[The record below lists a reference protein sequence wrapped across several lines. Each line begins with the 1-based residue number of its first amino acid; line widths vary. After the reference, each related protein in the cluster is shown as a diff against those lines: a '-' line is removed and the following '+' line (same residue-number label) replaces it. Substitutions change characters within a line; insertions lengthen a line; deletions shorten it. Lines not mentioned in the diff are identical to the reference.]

1 MNNLKYYNDSL
12 AYDFEMFMPK
22 EQKQNRDN
30 IVAMPQIAHRQKAK
44 SRAAAKSL
52 YITQPSVSLAVAAIV
67 CVVFIVAGLCCNIA
81 LRIKINEVNSE
92 INDVKAAVAEL
103 DSEKTALEVEFQRRI
118 SYLNL
123 ELEATQLGMKK
134 PSKEDVTYIR
144 VNDQNIAK
152 DANGIILTNQ

>member
-22 EQKQNRDN
+22 EKKNNTRDN
-30 IVAMPQIAHRQKAK
+30 IVVMPKPQQRAQSRRKAARRL
-44 SRAAAKSL
+44 SP
-52 YITQPSVSLAVAAIV
+52 TFAAIM
-67 CVVFIVAGLCCNIA
+67 CVVFILAGLCGNIA

-92 INDVKAAVAEL
+92 INDVKASISEL

-118 SYLNL
+118 SYVNL
-123 ELEATQLGMKK
+123 ELEAMSLGMKK

-144 VNDQNIAK
+144 VNDNDVAK
-152 DANGIILTNQ
+152 NADGEVLD